1 MIKRRLAS
9 NRRSIDLADA
19 EALKYWSR
27 ALGIDKALLIVTVQ
41 KVGNSAPAVR
51 KELKFAEGRP
61 KS

>member
-1 MIKRRLAS
+1 MIKRRPTS

-27 ALGIDKALLIVTVQ
+27 ALGIDRALLIVTVQ
-41 KVGNSAPAVR
+41 KVGNSAAAVR
-51 KELKFAEGRP
+51 KELKLASGP